1 MNYWNVAVVACT
13 GLRSEA
19 KAVRRRLSKAWNSTP
34 DAKFTLASVDCL
46 DQAFVE
52 QLDAVVIIADAGA
65 KHTSI
70 VRPLSRLDELH
81 VPTMALLDES
91 PRPGSV
97 FETANVMIDART
109 TDGTIL
115 CARLHGM
122 MHRQREVNMLR
133 HDIVVGGLS
142 HGGLGGEVARMHEE
156 LQLAAQA
163 QRELLPRELPTIN
176 GISVAALWR
185 PAQYVS
191 GDIYDVIRLDND
203 HLGLF
208 LADAVG
214 HGVAAALMTMV
225 ISRSLVT
232 RVAEGS
238 SWQILDPSEVMSQLN
253 QQMLGRHIHPSRFA
267 TAVYAVINCR
277 SRRMV
282 LSAAGHPP
290 PFLVHAD
297 GRSDTLETSG
307 GLLGVFDDED
317 YDQVE
322 VDLETGDRLL
332 MYTDGFEHAF
342 PKEGLEG
349 DPDEAHKRRLPT
361 QVYRE
366 EFQRLYSAEGSDDV
380 IEKIQRRLDVQS
392 GSLHQADDLTL
403 LCMHAGEAT
412 QAEPA
417 PEKLAA

>member
-1 MNYWNVAVVACT
+1 
-13 GLRSEA
+13 
-19 KAVRRRLSKAWNSTP
+19 
-34 DAKFTLASVDCL
+34 
-46 DQAFVE
+46 
-52 QLDAVVIIADAGA
+52 
-65 KHTSI
+65 
-70 VRPLSRLDELH
+70 
-81 VPTMALLDES
+81 
-91 PRPGSV
+91 
-97 FETANVMIDART
+97 
-109 TDGTIL
+109 
-115 CARLHGM
+115 
-122 MHRQREVNMLR
+122 MLR
-133 HDIVVGGLS
+133 HDVVVDRLS
-142 HGGLGGEVARMHEE
+142 HGGLGTEVERMHEE

-191 GDIYDVIRLDND
+191 GDIYDVIRLDDD

-238 SWQILDPSEVMSQLN
+238 SWQILDPSEVLTQLN

-322 VDLETGDRLL
+322 IDLETGDRLL
-332 MYTDGFEHAF
+332 MYTDGFEQAF
-342 PKEGLEG
+342 PR
-349 DPDEAHKRRLPT
+349 DESAENGTSLPSDRC
-361 QVYRE
+361 RE
-366 EFQRLYSAEGSDDV
+366 EFRKLCSIANPEGM
-380 IEKIQRRLDVQS
+380 IEAIGRRLDVQS

-403 LCMHAGEAT
+403 LCIQAGPPTASK
-412 QAEPA
+412 AM
-417 PEKLAA
+417 PESESVAA